1 LLISFRIRPYE
12 SSIRETKRPRSRNLA
27 EFSSKHTSNMETKE
41 GQQSDILRTFKA
53 LVSDNM
59 AVPVA
64 AMWALNMTIKD
75 SKAFTWMEL
84 ESELRLTIDILKK
97 NCSCDDLGGRT
108 NISLGSG
115 CDLFMKNV
123 TRAFSLEFIKF
134 ESCREELLRRGENL
148 FGWSMNARNR
158 IADMS
163 HSFIKDDCTVLVHGS
178 SRVAT
183 ALIIRAA
190 QSKSFSVIVTEGKPI
205 TAHFNCY
212 DHAKEYVAAGIPTK
226 IILDSAVGAVMEQVD
241 IVIMGAEGVM
251 ENGGI
256 INKIG
261 TYQIALCA
269 KALQRP
275 FYVAVESYKFA
286 RMYPLSQTDIQT
298 LGGVSLGGKPAS
310 SPDPIKLQYLE
321 SVLLGTPLSS
331 PDKLELS
338 TSTEGAVSLTLELPT
353 IDFTPA
359 NLITLLFTD
368 IGVLTPAAVSDEL
381 IRLYQ

>member
-1 LLISFRIRPYE
+1 MDTTGVQQSEVLDEFKTLIS
-12 SSIRETKRPRSRNLA
+12 
-27 EFSSKHTSNMETKE
+27 
-41 GQQSDILRTFKA
+41 Q
-53 LVSDNM
+53 NM

-64 AMWALNMTIKD
+64 AMNALIMTIKG

-84 ESELRLTIDILKK
+84 ESELRLTIDVLKK
-97 NCSCDDLGGRT
+97 SCSCDDLGGRT

-115 CDLFMKNV
+115 CDLFMKYV
-123 TRAFSLEFIKF
+123 HKAFNLEFKEF
-134 ESCREELLRRGENL
+134 DSCKEELLRRGEN
-148 FGWSMNARNR
+148 FADMSMNARTR
-158 IADMS
+158 IADMG

-183 ALIIRAA
+183 QLIIRAA
-190 QSKSFSVIVTEGKPI
+190 QSKAFNIIVTEGKPI

-226 IILDSAVGAVMEQVD
+226 IILDSAVGAVMEQID
-241 IVIMGAEGVM
+241 LVIIGAEGVM

-256 INKIG
+256 VNKIG

-286 RMYPLSQTDIQT
+286 RMYPLSQRDIQT
-298 LGGVSLGGKPAS
+298 LGGVRGVGGTRKDTLNLQGSAGDLSTPLSPRKKTRCPSLYQYTGSKDQPAS
-310 SPDPIKLQYLE
+310 SSEE
-321 SVLLGTPLSS
+321 SKDTKPESS
-331 PDKLELS
+331 SES
-338 TSTEGAVSLTLELPT
+338 TSLSLELPT

-359 NLITLLFTD
+359 HLITLLFTD